1 MGILIDLTG
10 QTFGR
15 LTVLKRCIQDD
26 KKEHNAASRS
36 SKWVCKCSCGNIITT
51 YSSYLR
57 TGHVKSC
64 GCLREENRHRLHRTH
79 GLSNSRL
86 FHTWTNMIQRCSNPN
101 NKRYK
106 DYGGRGITVCE
117 EWKHDFMSFYNWA
130 MTHGYRDDLTID
142 RQNNNGDY
150 CPENCRW
157 VDKIIQANNTRSN
170 RYITYHNRTQTLA
183 DWCRELEIKCHIV
196 SHRLKHGETPTQ
208 IFDEI
213 LERRIKCETEK

>member
-1 MGILIDLTG
+1 ML
-10 QTFGR
+10 
-15 LTVLKRCIQDD
+15 
-26 KKEHNAASRS
+26 
-36 SKWVCKCSCGNIITT
+36 
-51 YSSYLR
+51 
-57 TGHVKSC
+57 
-64 GCLREENRHRLHRTH
+64 
-79 GLSNSRL
+79 
-86 FHTWTNMIQRCSNPN
+86 QRCSNPN

-130 MTHGYRDDLTID
+130 MEHGYQDDLTID

-170 RYITYHNRTQTLA
+170 HYITYHNRTQTLA
-183 DWCRELEIKCHIV
+183 DWCRELEIKYHIV
-196 SHRLKHGETPTQ
+196 SNHLKHGETPTQ

-213 LERRIKCETEK
+213 LERRIRCETEK